1 MKDATTI
8 SKIEAALEQVRPFLK
23 GDGGDISLVEVT
35 DDNIVR
41 VKLHGACQGCSISH
55 ITMKAG
61 VEEAIRNA
69 VPEIKKV
76 EAVA

>member
-1 MKDATTI
+1 MKDSATI
-8 SKIEAALEQVRPFLK
+8 AKIENALEQVRPFLK
-23 GDGGDISLVEVT
+23 ADGGDISLVEVT

-41 VKLHGACQGCSISH
+41 VKLHGACHGCYISN

-61 VEEAIRNA
+61 VEEAIKNA
-69 VPEIKKV
+69 VPEIKTV

>member
-1 MKDATTI
+1 MASQETI
-8 SKIEAALEQVRPFLK
+8 AKIENALEQVRPFLK
-23 GDGGDISLVEVT
+23 ADGGDISLVEVT
-35 DDNIVR
+35 DDNVVR

-61 VEEAIRNA
+61 VEEAIKNA
-69 VPEIKKV
+69 VPQIRTV